1 MCAQEEEDGITLEE
15 QIKILQEEKLPPEK
29 IVEKILEEDMN
40 ANINTLAETLQ
51 MDKLAIGRIKG
62 RLSRLKKRAAE
73 KEKSSEAAKETP
85 PEGLYK
91 TEPDTNVILEEILK
105 THPDVPEKVK
115 DEVMDWAKRRGSLD
129 PGFVAWLLAS
139 MRGVTTTTANIVS
152 QKYAL
157 ALQKAQQEGKLPP
170 GVFPMYQAMQQ
181 GQQIPMFYSLFQQPG
196 QPQPSP
202 AATMSGQPGSP
213 SPINQSMYGYGYG
226 PQAPLTVQDVQRIFR
241 EELRLSRDEQ
251 KPKEPVSEQFV
262 DIYEPVQNEEG
273 QVIVNDAGQPIMR
286 HVRVPASQAGQFA
299 PKEDIEGKI
308 LGRMKTYKDLFGSK
322 EELTLEKIR
331 ALIREETG
339 PPTTQAPPPITPED
353 VERAASKAA
362 STAVKEIK
370 DEQEREKK
378 EDERFRRLEDT
389 IRSTSSAKTVEGYHD
404 DSFRILG
411 QGMKE
416 LADVTRDRKPV
427 EIVIKEGGRILF
439 PGAGGSSE
447 KVVESGA
454 GEGLLQ
460 RLRNRGW
467 VTET

>member
-1 MCAQEEEDGITLEE
+1 MCAQEDEGGITLEE

-40 ANINTLAETLQ
+40 ADINTLAETLQ

-73 KEKSSEAAKETP
+73 KEKSSEAAKGTP

-105 THPDVPEKVK
+105 THPDVPEKIK

-129 PGFVAWLLAS
+129 PGFVAWLLSS

-170 GVFPMYQAMQQ
+170 GVFPMYPATQQ
-181 GQQIPMFYSLFQQPG
+181 GQFPMFYPLFQQPG

-202 AATMSGQPGSP
+202 AATMSGQLGPP

-241 EELRLSRDEQ
+241 EELRLMEER
-251 KPKEPVSEQFV
+251 KPKESVSEQFV
-262 DIYEPVQNEEG
+262 DIYEPVKNEEG
-273 QVIVNDAGQPIMR
+273 QVIVDENNRPIMR
-286 HVRVPASQAGQFA
+286 HMHVPVSQATQFT
-299 PKEDIEGKI
+299 PKEDPEARFLQK
-308 LGRMKTYKDLFGSK
+308 MKDYKDLFGSK
-322 EELTLEKIR
+322 EELTEGKIR
-331 ALIREETG
+331 TIVREESPQPATVEK
-339 PPTTQAPPPITPED
+339 PVTLED
-353 VERAASKAA
+353 VQRASSEAA
-362 STAVKEIK
+362 TAAVKQVT
-370 DEQEREKK
+370 DEREREKK

-389 IRSTSSAKTVEGYHD
+389 IMSTASAKTVEGYKD

-411 QGMKE
+411 QGLSEVAGATK
-416 LADVTRDRKPV
+416 DRKPI
-427 EIVIKEGGRILF
+427 EIIVKEGGRLLF
-439 PGAGGSSE
+439 PGGPGE
-447 KVVESGA
+447 KLVEPGA
-454 GEGLLQ
+454 GEGILK
-460 RLRNRGW
+460 RLRDRGW
-467 VTET
+467 VTEQ